1 MGVINGGPIITTGLL
16 SLKCGNAHLLKVA
29 HQPGHLRL
37 LLLLT
42 CCCTSRLTPSG
53 LMIGLSGS
61 LYLWSPLLQLGVPP
75 AEPTLSCRP
84 LRELSP
90 PCSYLCLIAT
100 AGPQSCLSLV
110 PSSDVR
116 VLGVGGTNNVVTQLP
131 ARVGAGLLPKWGTYL
146 GPPCTWLGLGVG
158 LLPIS

>member
-29 HQPGHLRL
+29 HPPGHLCL

-42 CCCTSRLTPSG
+42 CYCISHFTPSG
-53 LMIGLSGS
+53 LMIGLPES
-61 LYLWSPLLQLGVPP
+61 LYLWSPLFQYGVPP

-84 LRELSP
+84 LGELIP
-90 PCSYLCLIAT
+90 PRSYLYLVAT

-110 PSSDVR
+110 PSSDVSYQER
-116 VLGVGGTNNVVTQLP
+116 VVNKSCVP
-131 ARVGAGLLPKWGTYL
+131 ARK
-146 GPPCTWLGLGVG
+146 
-158 LLPIS
+158 I